1 MNIIITGASKG
12 IGLQLVNMFVKNKHN
27 VVAISRDISVFKNT
41 KSSSLY
47 PLSFDLTSSDFTVVS
62 SFIADKFKNV
72 DILINNAGF
81 LVNKAFEDLT
91 DKDFDDVFNTNVRG
105 IFKLSRVLLPLLKS
119 NSHIVNISSI
129 GGIIG
134 SAKFPGLS
142 LYSASKGAVSVLTE
156 CMAEEFK
163 SRKIYVNALA
173 LGAVQT
179 EMLAEAFPTYKAPL
193 SSNEMAEYIY
203 EFSIN
208 GSKFYNGKVLPVSL
222 STP

>member
-1 MNIIITGASKG
+1 MNIVITGASKG

-27 VVAISRDISVFKNT
+27 VVAISRDISNFKNN
-41 KSSSLY
+41 KSKSLH
-47 PLSFDLTSSDFTVVS
+47 PISFDLTSSDYTVVS
-62 SFIADKFKNV
+62 SFIADNFMNV

-81 LVNKAFEDLT
+81 LVNRAFEDLT
-91 DKDFDDVFNTNVRG
+91 DKDFDNVFNTNVRG

-163 SRKIYVNALA
+163 SRKISVNALA

-193 SSNEMAEYIY
+193 SAIEMAEYIY
-203 EFSIN
+203 DFSIN
-208 GSKFYNGKVLPVSL
+208 GSKYYNGKVLPVSL

>member
-1 MNIIITGASKG
+1 MNIVITGASKG
-12 IGLQLVNMFVKNKHN
+12 IGLQLVNMFVQNKHN
-27 VVAISRDISVFKNT
+27 VVAISRDISVFEKN
-41 KSSSLY
+41 KSEFLH
-47 PLSFDLTSSDFTVVS
+47 PISFDLTSTDYSIIS
-62 SFIADKFKNV
+62 SFVEDKIKTV
-72 DILINNAGF
+72 DILINNAG
-81 LVNKAFEDLT
+81 LLISKAFEDLT
-91 DKDFDDVFNTNVRG
+91 DDDFDRVFNTNVKG
-105 IFKLSRVLLPLLKS
+105 IFKLSRVLLSLLNS
-119 NSHIVNISSI
+119 NSHIVNISSM

-163 SRKIYVNALA
+163 SLKVSVNALA

-193 SSNEMAEYIY
+193 SSSEMAEYIY
-203 EFSIN
+203 DFSIN
-208 GSKFYNGKVLPVSL
+208 GSKYYNGKVLPVSL